1 MPCAFLCVLA
11 HCPYIGQNDP
21 DPDHTVGPDQ
31 PSDPDQTFGQRAA
44 IGKLAPAQAPCRYYS
59 VNITMVVG
67 GQHDGEHHHGRWWSR

>member
-31 PSDPDQTFGQRAA
+31 PSDPDQIFGQRAA

-67 GQHDGEHHHGRWWSR
+67 GQHDGEHLHHHGR

>member
-1 MPCAFLCVLA
+1 MQ
-11 HCPYIGQNDP
+11 CPYIGQNDP
-21 DPDHTVGPDQ
+21 DPHTVGPDQ

-67 GQHDGEHHHGRWWSR
+67 GQEDDGEHHHG